1 MSEVTQLQE
10 SKEMLETVLKQMD
23 EEVEHAKTQTEQMNM
38 EAFHSIS
45 SRFKSFCESLVC
57 LLVVVWILIYRF
69 RKSNF
74 NSSLYIP
81 LLNE

>member
-10 SKEMLETVLKQMD
+10 SKEMLEMVLRQMD
-23 EEVEHAKTQTEQMNM
+23 EEVEHASAQTEQMNM
-38 EAFHSIS
+38 ETFLSIS

-69 RKSNF
+69 QKNNF
-74 NSSLYIP
+74 NSFLYIP
-81 LLNE
+81 SFN